1 MTSGDVLL
9 CDLNPVAGREP
20 GGVRPVVV
28 LSHPRYA
35 AVPGLFIAVPL
46 TTRYRGLE
54 HHIEV
59 PADERT
65 GPKQVSYAMTEQV
78 RAMSNERAGRQLGRV
93 SDGAMTTISRYAHLF
108 IV

>member
-9 CDLNPVAGREP
+9 CDLNPVAGREQ

-28 LSHPRYA
+28 VSHPRYA

-46 TTRYRGLE
+46 TTRYRNLE
-54 HHIEV
+54 HHIEI
-59 PADERT
+59 PADNDT
-65 GPKQVSYAMTEQV
+65 GLKQISYAMTEQV
-78 RAMSNERAGRQLGRV
+78 RAMSNERAGRQLGRI
-93 SDGAMTTISRYAHLF
+93 SDSSMTTISRYLHLF